1 MESYNNIELEIRPAS
16 AGDLEALKVIWKR
29 CFGDEENYIDLYF
42 KSRDWLSETL
52 VLFRD
57 GKAASML
64 TMIPTELVCK
74 DGERQRAAML
84 FAIATH
90 PDDRKQGFAEQLIEY
105 ANQYLKDNKVFTTL
119 LVPAGE
125 ALFRYYER
133 CGYRKGFYIRETI
146 LNRDE
151 ILMCEKIPD
160 CRVFSISPEE
170 YNQRRRKQLAGHDY
184 LDYRDGEIAFQ
195 KTLGTIW
202 DSDLLAIEMDDSE
215 GCAYY
220 ERISAETVLVKEIL
234 LPDRFLVPALIR
246 LSEQIP
252 FHQIILRTPAW
263 CGEPKGGKLSAFGM
277 VRTNEADYDKGMGA
291 DHLPYL
297 GIAYD

>member
-1 MESYNNIELEIRPAS
+1 MEAYRDIELEIRHAS
-16 AGDLEALKVIWKR
+16 ADDLMALKAIWKL
-29 CFGDEENYIDLYF
+29 CFGDEGDFINLYF
-42 KSRDWLSETL
+42 KSRDWLSETM

-64 TMIPTELVCK
+64 TMIPTELVGE
-74 DGERQRAAML
+74 DGGRQRAAML

-90 PDDRKQGFAEQLIEY
+90 PDYRKRGFAERLIEY
-105 ANQYLKDNKVFTTL
+105 SNRYLKDNKVFTTL

-125 ALFRYYER
+125 ALFRYYKS
-133 CGYRKGFYIRETI
+133 CGYRNGFYIREAI

-151 ILMCEKIPD
+151 ILAEGKIPD
-160 CRVFSISPEE
+160 CRIFSISPEE

-184 LDYRDGEIAFQ
+184 LDYKDAEIAFQ
-195 KTLGTIW
+195 KTLGTIA
-202 DSDLLAIEMDDSE
+202 DADILAIEMGDAE

-220 ERISAETVLVKEIL
+220 ERISAETVIVKEIL

-263 CGEPKGGKLSAFGM
+263 CGEPKGGKLRAFGM
-277 VRTNEADYDKGMGA
+277 IRYNEEAYDKGA
-291 DHLPYL
+291 DTDNLPYL
-297 GIAYD
+297 GVAFD